1 MAQSGYTPIS
11 LYHTSTPGAQP
22 AAGDLVSGELAL
34 NTADGKLFYKNALTN
49 AVTNLAGLS
58 GYSGYSGYSGG
69 TGTNGTSGYSGYSG
83 YSGTNGS
90 GANIVNDVA
99 TATNEYPLFSSVI
112 TGSPVSFYTS
122 SPNYL
127 YKPSTGELQ
136 APEVIANN
144 GLLLN
149 SSAVASNYTVATGNN
164 ALSVGPVTVNSGI
177 SVTVTSGQRW
187 VIL

>member
-11 LYHTSTPGAQP
+11 LYHSSTPTAEP
-22 AAGDLVSGELAL
+22 LAADLVAGELAI
-34 NTADGKLFYKNALTN
+34 NTADGKLFYKNA
-49 AVTNLAGLS
+49 
-58 GYSGYSGYSGG
+58 GG
-69 TGTNGTSGYSGYSG
+69 TVVSFA
-83 YSGTNGS
+83 S
-90 GANIVNDVA
+90 GAIVSNDTT
-99 TATNEYPLFSSVI
+99 TATNEYPLFANATSGNPGTI
-112 TGSPVSFYTS
+112 YTS

-149 SSAVASNYTVATGNN
+149 SSAVASNYTVATCNN

-177 SVTVTSGQRW
+177 SVTVSSGQRW